1 LSALAFASVVSVSAT
16 RVSPSPGRP
25 TRAGDDAGGVTPA
38 DRVRSGIRRQFDGR
52 ARWLSVVL
60 TGVAAG
66 LDVQDEVR
74 GDGGDLLEV
83 QRCGLERRVWAGSRG
98 GAEAEQLSATP
109 PSSGRHRVRVV
120 VR

>member
-1 LSALAFASVVSVSAT
+1 MLSTDALDSA
-16 RVSPSPGRP
+16 
-25 TRAGDDAGGVTPA
+25 RALSQDGHGVTGELRVVGPGLRERGLGVG
-38 DRVRSGIRRQFDGR
+38 DR
-52 ARWLSVVL
+52 
-60 TGVAAG
+60 VAAG

-83 QRCGLERRVWAGSRG
+83 QRCGLDRRVWAGSRG
-98 GAEAEQLSATP
+98 GAEAEQLSAAP